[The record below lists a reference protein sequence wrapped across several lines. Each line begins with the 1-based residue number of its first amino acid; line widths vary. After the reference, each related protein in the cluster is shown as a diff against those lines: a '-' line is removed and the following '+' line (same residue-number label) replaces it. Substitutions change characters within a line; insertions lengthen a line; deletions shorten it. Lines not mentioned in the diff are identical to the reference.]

1 MLNQIIMKKFS
12 LILLVLILNS
22 CATNYYF
29 VNIDEDTTIY
39 TSQNGKESV
48 TVIPKGSGAYI
59 NRSDKK
65 ARKLKWEKFKGWAIN
80 PAYSNSIFSSNSN
93 SNSSDNT
100 KSSKNSYT
108 KSSRRTSSGGTVQVK
123 GYTRKNGTY
132 VAPHTRSAP
141 RRR

>member
-1 MLNQIIMKKFS
+1 MKKFS
-12 LILLVLILNS
+12 FILLLLIFNS

-29 VNIDEDTTIY
+29 VNIDEDTTIFN
-39 TSQNGKESV
+39 SKNAKESV

-65 ARKLKWEKFKGWAIN
+65 ERKLKWRNFKGWAIN

-93 SNSSDNT
+93 NNSSGNNN
-100 KSSKNSYT
+100 SSNNSYT
-108 KSSRRTSSGGTVQVK
+108 KSSTRTSSGGTVQVK

>member
-1 MLNQIIMKKFS
+1 MKKIS
-12 LILLVLILNS
+12 LILLLFVLNS

-29 VNIDEDTTIY
+29 VNIDEDTPIF
-39 TSQNGKESV
+39 TSENGKESV
-48 TVIPKGSGAYI
+48 AIIPKGSGAYI

-65 ARKLKWEKFKGWAIN
+65 ARKIKWQNFKGWAIN
-80 PAYSNSIFSSNSN
+80 PAYSNSSFSSIPDNN
-93 SNSSDNT
+93 NSSG
-100 KSSKNSYT
+100 SSYT
-108 KSSRRTSSGGTVQVK
+108 KSPIRTSSGGSVHVK